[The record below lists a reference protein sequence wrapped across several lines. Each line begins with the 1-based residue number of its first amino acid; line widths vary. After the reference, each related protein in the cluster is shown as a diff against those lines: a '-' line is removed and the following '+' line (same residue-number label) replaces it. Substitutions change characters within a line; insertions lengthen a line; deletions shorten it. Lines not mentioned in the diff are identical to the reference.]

1 MFLTFE
7 VKFITR
13 AEVDLAYCDP
23 MNPGNWDKFPYIV
36 MNGINI
42 PENIDHQLWWEN
54 IGKKTVQA
62 QLSSLRNDR
71 LKECKWSY
79 YGKTNVWQ
87 NVLDFCFTNISIY
100 IYLE

>member
-1 MFLTFE
+1 MLKCLFFLKFE

-13 AEVDLAYCDP
+13 AETSLAYCDP
-23 MNPGNWDKFPYIV
+23 MNPLNQDKFPYIV

-42 PENIDHQLWWEN
+42 PKNIDHQLWWEN

-79 YGKTNVWQ
+79 YGK
-87 NVLDFCFTNISIY
+87 Y
-100 IYLE
+100 IV